1 PPVFRHVFPT
11 FNTHLNRV
19 ETEWKAGGRQHVY
32 GKVVH
37 LLSPGEDELSDSAV
51 RSFFSLLEKRVQWA
65 GVSCGK
71 SLLEDNLNQLV
82 SNYSSSSGL
91 QEDGFFRLAAGCCL
105 FLSSASNT
113 CTAIREGRW
122 AQETD
127 QFIQSML
134 THDDHSDHYEEG
146 LEKLL
151 HDMEEYYVP
160 DNVTNE
166 HDHQHADPHTD
177 LDAVLGTVIYH
188 VLLGDCMS
196 AHSLPEMQFFM
207 NYIFNHFGPDNIT
220 VGDLQSLM
228 NALNLGRTGGN
239 SDNDHGHDHAHEV
252 HDDGEGPRHA
262 HEEPHVLSSS
272 WNAVITESP
281 ELKLT
286 LQPGHLV
293 QSTCFSAQELLMIYR
308 LNSSGLNR
316 DQFTQLSPALIQ
328 QLLSKACTETSP
340 ITDPTGDKLSTTERK
355 SQIDYFYQIQPV
367 LKKKNLETFIFLID
381 KKIQC
386 HIVFIVK
393 FLGLHVH
400 GEGQSDGHG
409 HSEENSTYIFK
420 LLVVVG
426 GIYYFYLME
435 TIFSIIT
442 RKNSDHHHHHH
453 HHGVS
458 YQPLDLLKKKQIK
471 A

>member
-1 PPVFRHVFPT
+1 MESWRPVLLLFLICHARGT
-11 FNTHLNRV
+11 GARD
-19 ETEWKAGGRQHVY
+19 ARQHVY

-160 DNVTNE
+160 ELHDEHCLSVTDILQESNVTNE

-207 NYIFNHFGPDNIT
+207 NYIFNHF
-220 VGDLQSLM
+220 
-228 NALNLGRTGGN
+228 
-239 SDNDHGHDHAHEV
+239 
-252 HDDGEGPRHA
+252 
-262 HEEPHVLSSS
+262 
-272 WNAVITESP
+272 
-281 ELKLT
+281 
-286 LQPGHLV
+286 V
-293 QSTCFSAQELLMIYR
+293 QSVLLHSSLCQQLQTCFSAQELLMIYR

-386 HIVFIVK
+386 HI